1 MSHVR
6 KQALVIGNNAD
17 APYHPL
23 NAVQERLQQI
33 LKEDFELTVSLDY
46 DQLAGDALENYD
58 LCISYTDR
66 WEEAVSAEQAA
77 GLLTYVAKGGGLLVV
92 HNGISLQ
99 VRPELAQLIGAKFTE
114 HPPYT
119 ELEFGVAADFGNASH
134 PVVEGIEPFTLAE
147 EPYRFEFDPFCA
159 KKVLLT
165 YRHEGQEWPAAW
177 AHSYGLGKVVF
188 LMPGHHLPSF
198 QHPEVAKL
206 LRGGAKWAAKAK

>member
-1 MSHVR
+1 MSNSR
-6 KQALVIGNNAD
+6 KKAWVIGNNAD

-23 NAVQERLQQI
+23 NAVEEELGRILQ
-33 LKEDFELTVSLDY
+33 EDFQLTTSLDY
-46 DQLAGDALENYD
+46 GMLAAGKLEEYD

-66 WEEAVSAEQAA
+66 WEDAVSAEQAA
-77 GLLTYVAKGGGLLVV
+77 GLLTCVANGGGLLVV

-119 ELEFGVAADFGNASH
+119 ELEFQVVSGTGH
-134 PVVEGIEPFTLAE
+134 PVVDGIEPFVLAE

-159 KKVLLT
+159 KVVLLT
-165 YRHEGQEWPAAW
+165 YRHEGQDWPAAW

-206 LRGGAKWAAKAK
+206 LRGGAEWAAR

>member
-23 NAVQERLQQI
+23 DAVQEQLRQI
-33 LKEDFELTVSLDY
+33 LQDDFELTTSLDY
-46 DQLAGDALENYD
+46 DQLASGALENYD
-58 LCISYTDR
+58 LFISYTDR

-77 GLLTYVAKGGGLLVV
+77 GLLTYVANGGGLLVV

-99 VRPELAQLIGAKFTE
+99 VRPELAQLIGAKFIE

-119 ELEFGVAADFGNASH
+119 ELEFGVAVDSGGASH
-134 PVVEGIEPFTLAE
+134 PVVEGIQPFTLAE

-165 YRHEGQEWPAAW
+165 YRHEGQDWPAAW
-177 AHSYGLGKVVF
+177 AHSHGLGKVVF
-188 LMPGHHLPSF
+188 LMQGHHLPSF